1 MPLESVAPR
10 TPPARAMAAGIALVA
25 AALAGGCTTD
35 FTPREQTR
43 QTPPV
48 VDRNAASAAALAEDL
63 QLLQRLVQGAPAEQA
78 EIAAAAQRDYETA
91 PTPSRQ
97 LRFALVL
104 ATAGHPAT
112 DLPRAQRLLRELM
125 ANPEMLL
132 SGERALAF
140 VELQQI
146 DDHLTLET
154 ENRRL
159 QGDAARA
166 DRERLSTVNRRLQ
179 LETDENTRLRKE
191 LDQARA
197 KLDAIANI
205 ERSLNERKPSNEGR
219 PP

>member
-1 MPLESVAPR
+1 MRTPLERV
-10 TPPARAMAAGIALVA
+10 TAGVVVALVGA
-25 AALAGGCTTD
+25 FMTACATD
-35 FTPREQTR
+35 FTPRDR
-43 QTPPV
+43 DLRPPAPV
-48 VDRNAASAAALAEDL
+48 VDRNAASAAVLTDDL
-63 QLLQRLVQGAPAEQA
+63 QLLQKLVQGAPAEQA
-78 EIAAAAQRDYETA
+78 EITAAAQRDYETA

-104 ATAGHPAT
+104 ANPGHPAT

-140 VELQQI
+140 LELQQI
-146 DDHLTLET
+146 DDHLTLEA

-159 QGDAARA
+159 QGDAVRA
-166 DRERLSTVNRRLQ
+166 DRERLGTVNRRLQ
-179 LETDENTRLRKE
+179 VETDENTRLRKE
-191 LDQARA
+191 LEEARA

-219 PP
+219 QP